1 MGHVAIVVD
10 ARESWGEEFMIVHGG
25 LSEEKY
31 AMDDLTVLQA
41 TSAAWFHPE
50 VPNTIRP
57 PSRAFHCGAAIGRK
71 VYIFGGHVWV
81 KAMRGL
87 QKFNDLWTL
96 DTDTWEWAAVE
107 LLQNAVRPSPRD
119 FAAMVDLPGGKLL
132 LFGGLDASKKRLD
145 DTWIFDTITSSW
157 TELKIDRGRPKA
169 RYAHSLAR
177 MDSRVYLF
185 GGETNTGL
193 VADLWTLRGATS
205 DVEEGAIAWI
215 PLELPGP
222 SPAPRKGAAIA
233 GVNNWLVIM
242 GGRTA
247 ELGWFGTRTDTFH
260 NDVALVNCEA
270 GALQWRTPPIAG
282 EPPIPREFPT
292 LAALSGGRLLL
303 FGGGNG
309 KQIFGDAWW
318 LDSERASTLAGV
330 LSAEAANASAVPP
343 SAQLSGFAGGTGT
356 PLSAVSLDGN
366 FDDAARSSSM
376 QDADSVEAAQ
386 AAEIASATAIRVAR
400 STQASTS
407 RPSANW
413 WEGARDADGFAN
425 LRSSFGLPRELGMAA
440 ASSISSNRVSAAHEM
455 QDLVPA
461 LRLKDVAP
469 LLTQYQRLRPQV
481 LGKATA
487 ELDRDIWLLASGG
500 QDGVAS
506 LGDSVE
512 AGSAAAI
519 VVGRVIFSGNREYH
533 SEAEWEADE
542 GCHHVPKGSPYG
554 WQQGTTS
561 IIYGWIVESA
571 ERLSSAVQMPAAT
584 RIKRSLFL
592 LHEDPR
598 QMLLDR

>member
-1 MGHVAIVVD
+1 MGHVTTVVD

-57 PSRAFHCGAAIGRK
+57 PSRAFHCGAALGRK

-96 DTDTWEWAAVE
+96 DTDTWEWAPVE

-119 FAAMVDLPGGKLL
+119 FASMVDLPGGKLL
-132 LFGGLDASKKRLD
+132 LFGGLDASEKRLD

-157 TELKIDRGRPKA
+157 TELKIERSRPKA

-177 MDSRVYLF
+177 MDNRVFLF

-193 VADLWTLRGATS
+193 VADLWTLRGATT
-205 DVEEGAIAWI
+205 DPEEGATAWI

-222 SPAPRKGAAIA
+222 SPAPRKGAAVA
-233 GVNNWLVIM
+233 GVSNWLVVM

-247 ELGWFGTRTDTFH
+247 ELGWFRTRTDTFH
-260 NDVALVNCEA
+260 NDVALVDCEA
-270 GALQWRTPPIAG
+270 GALQWRAPPVAG
-282 EPPIPREFPT
+282 EAPTPREFHT

-318 LDSERASTLAGV
+318 LEPERASGIPGALA
-330 LSAEAANASAVPP
+330 AEASNASAVAPF
-343 SAQLSGFAGGTGT
+343 AQLSGFPGGTGT

-366 FDDAARSSSM
+366 FDNVARSSSM
-376 QDADSVEAAQ
+376 HDADSVEAAQ
-386 AAEIASATAIRVAR
+386 AAEIASATAARVNSSA
-400 STQASTS
+400 QASGS
-407 RPSANW
+407 RPSATW
-413 WEGARDADGFAN
+413 WED
-425 LRSSFGLPRELGMAA
+425 
-440 ASSISSNRVSAAHEM
+440 H
-455 QDLVPA
+455 
-461 LRLKDVAP
+461 
-469 LLTQYQRLRPQV
+469 
-481 LGKATA
+481 
-487 ELDRDIWLLASGG
+487 DIWLLASGG
-500 QDGVAS
+500 EDGVAS

-512 AGSAAAI
+512 AGSSAAT
-519 VVGRVIFSGNREYH
+519 VVGWVRFSGNKEYH
-533 SEAEWEADE
+533 YSAEWEADE
-542 GCHHVPKGSPYG
+542 QYHHVPKGSPYG
-554 WQQGTTS
+554 WKHGKTS
-561 IIYGWIVESA
+561 VIYGWVVKAA
-571 ERLSSAVQMPAAT
+571 ERLPSPVQMPAAT
-584 RIKRSLFL
+584 RMKRSLFL
-592 LHEDPR
+592 LHGDPR
-598 QMLLDR
+598 QTPPGA